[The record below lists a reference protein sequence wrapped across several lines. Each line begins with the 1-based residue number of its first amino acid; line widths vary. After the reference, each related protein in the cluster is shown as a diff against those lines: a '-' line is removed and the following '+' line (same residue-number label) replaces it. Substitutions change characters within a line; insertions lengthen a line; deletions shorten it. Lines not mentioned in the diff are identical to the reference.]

1 MKKRKI
7 MYTVFYIFLIT
18 ITCIIVD
25 INRKGI
31 KNKREKVL
39 SAENNSITAAP
50 GIISEEQQH
59 NYYFKAMK
67 NEQEEINYV
76 KRNGKFAYKYC
87 FYDIDKNGI
96 DELIV
101 QGDYYNY
108 AIYTLNG
115 DKVEG
120 LAWNKYGGNLKIY
133 PTKGIFCWKGGHNN
147 SEYIEYIGIKDTQ
160 AKEAASKS
168 WLYKFTEDSMH
179 PYHYVYKINGKKV
192 TKKEYKKYVDA
203 LKKEKAITASKLKWR
218 Q

>member
-1 MKKRKI
+1 MS
-7 MYTVFYIFLIT
+7 
-18 ITCIIVD
+18 
-25 INRKGI
+25 G
-31 KNKREKVL
+31 EK
-39 SAENNSITAAP
+39 NSITEAP
-50 GIISEEQQH
+50 DIKSEEQQH

-76 KRNGKFAYKYC
+76 KGNGKFAYKYC

-133 PTKGIFCWKGGHNN
+133 PTKGIFCWEGGHNN
-147 SEYIEYIGIKDTQ
+147 SEYIEYIGIKGTQ
-160 AKEAASKS
+160 AKEADNTFSLLFFMPFLFIS
-168 WLYKFTEDSMH
+168 TIMH
-179 PYHYVYKINGKKV
+179 VIVIRNIKKTVYIIFLFFI
-192 TKKEYKKYVDA
+192 YIPSS
-203 LKKEKAITASKLKWR
+203 LIHIC
-218 Q
+218 

>member
-7 MYTVFYIFLIT
+7 MYTVFFIILIT

-39 SAENNSITAAP
+39 SAENNSITEAP
-50 GIISEEQQH
+50 DIISEEQQH

-76 KRNGKFAYKYC
+76 KGNGKFAYKYC

-133 PTKGIFCWKGGHNN
+133 PTKGIFCWEGGHNN
-147 SEYIEYIGIKDTQ
+147 SESIEYIGIKG
-160 AKEAASKS
+160 S
-168 WLYKFTEDSMH
+168 
-179 PYHYVYKINGKKV
+179 I
-192 TKKEYKKYVDA
+192 
-203 LKKEKAITASKLKWR
+203 EKT
-218 Q
+218 

>member
-1 MKKRKI
+1 MNKKI
-7 MYTVFYIFLIT
+7 QYSMLIILIIA
-18 ITCIIVD
+18 ITCIGAN
-25 INRKGI
+25 INRNLVKQKNVKESIVEKNAMTPMSSI
-31 KNKREKVL
+31 K
-39 SAENNSITAAP
+39 
-50 GIISEEQQH
+50 SEEQQH

-76 KRNGKFAYKYC
+76 KGNGKFAYKYC

-133 PTKGIFCWKGGHNN
+133 PTKGIFCWEGGHNN

-192 TKKEYKKYVDA
+192 TKKKYQKYVDA